1 MSTPI
6 MILGESGTG
15 KTYSLR
21 NLDPAQTLLIE
32 ATRKNLPF
40 KTKDSGWADWDKEKK
55 TGNIFYT
62 DNSTDICI
70 LMQNTKKKIVVIDDF
85 QYILANEL
93 MRRYRETGYGK
104 FSEAGYNGWNI
115 FQTASSVP
123 DKHIYILGHTMM
135 GEDGITKIKTAGKLL
150 ENYSME
156 GMCSMVLRTFVQEKR
171 HYFSTQNNGSD
182 TVKSPPGMFD
192 GHYVG
197 DSDLIE
203 NDLKMVDD
211 CVTAFGW

>member
-1 MSTPI
+1 

-21 NLDPAQTLLIE
+21 NLDPAQTLLVE
-32 ATRKNLPF
+32 AARKHLPF
-40 KTKDSGWADWDKEKK
+40 KTKDSGWADWNPDTK

-93 MRRYRETGYGK
+93 MRRYRETGYSK

-115 FQTASSVP
+115 FQTASAIP
-123 DKHIYILGHTMM
+123 DKHIYILGHTMT

-156 GMCSMVLRTFVQEKR
+156 GMCSMVLRTFVQEK
-171 HYFSTQNNGSD
+171 HYYFSTTNNGSD

-192 GHYVG
+192 GKMVG